1 MFRAEVVMKLLIV
14 EDNPT
19 IRRLIRSIVTDLA
32 EEIRECADGSEAL
45 TAYKE
50 LRPDWVLMDIK
61 MKEVDGLAAARRIRS
76 AYPDARIVMVTNYD
90 EADLREAARAAGA
103 RAYVVKEDLF
113 ALREILSKSVGKQSA

>member
-1 MFRAEVVMKLLIV
+1 MKLLIV

>member
-1 MFRAEVVMKLLIV
+1 MIV

-32 EEIRECADGSEAL
+32 EEIRECSDGSEAL
-45 TAYKE
+45 AAYE
-50 LRPDWVLMDIK
+50 QRRPDWVLMDIK
-61 MKEVDGLAAARRIRS
+61 MKELDGLAAARQIK
-76 AYPDARIVMVTNYD
+76 AADPDANIVIVTNFD

-113 ALREILSKSVGKQSA
+113 ALREILSGYAGKQSA